1 MTHMRPRARFS
12 RRRRLP
18 RTIGSRRRHCHR
30 RRRRGRRRRR
40 RRRCGC
46 LARATPACARPRSGP
61 AAAAAQGAGSR
72 AGCAAQPSG
81 GRRRLAHGQHAAACS
96 PPHVLTVCQTGV
108 ASRQAS
114 RQRLWPRWPA
124 LAQQTRAQLRSVCA
138 RAAEQPPRTS
148 QAASVIRR
156 LRTAEQSRQLG
167 SLSTCPAASPSGCR
181 RMGNTP
187 PRAPAS
193 GRCTG
198 CRRLASRAPCGRSWA
213 PARRRGRR
221 RGPPCRPRRR
231 ARCAR
236 SSPQSTPVRHP
247 SRLLMKPCLLCTMI
261 AAGKPWQ
268 MMHSPFTSARVWCGN
283 VLDRVL
289 HWGPLTS
296 CCRWCASGQSAAHP
310 RAHSASSLRVA
321 GLSARHRFQNAS
333 WHVS

>member
-18 RTIGSRRRHCHR
+18 RTIGSRRRHYHR

-167 SLSTCPAASPSGCR
+167 SLSTCPAASPSEVQEDGQHSPTSPRFRPLHWVQAPCIA
-181 RMGNTP
+181 GSVWAQLGAGAPAGTP
-187 PRAPAS
+187 P
-193 GRCTG
+193 G
-198 CRRLASRAPCGRSWA
+198 
-213 PARRRGRR
+213 
-221 RGPPCRPRRR
+221 
-231 ARCAR
+231 
-236 SSPQSTPVRHP
+236 
-247 SRLLMKPCLLCTMI
+247 
-261 AAGKPWQ
+261 
-268 MMHSPFTSARVWCGN
+268 
-283 VLDRVL
+283 
-289 HWGPLTS
+289 GPLPPAAARALRALFSAEYAGAASVSPPHETVPAVYHD
-296 CCRWCASGQSAAHP
+296 CCRQALADDALTLH
-310 RAHSASSLRVA
+310 
-321 GLSARHRFQNAS
+321 LSARLVRKCP
-333 WHVS
+333 